1 MILVLSAPSGTG
13 KTTVLK
19 ILQQKY
25 RLPRVITCTTRPP
38 RNGETPG
45 QDYLFVDE
53 KRFLGMM
60 EEGELAEWAT
70 VYGHRYGTPKSAIED
85 RLKAGEPA
93 ILALDTQGAAS
104 IKALYPETIRV
115 ALLPPSRSELAARIN
130 QRGRASGET
139 PATIAAR
146 LAESEKEL
154 ASLRDYDHRIIN
166 DDPERAADRL
176 YRIIRRAEKNFD
188 RPL

>member
-19 ILQQKY
+19 ILHQKY

-38 RNGETPG
+38 RRGEISG
-45 QDYLFVDE
+45 QDYLFLDE
-53 KRFLGMM
+53 KRFRSMA
-60 EEGELAEWAT
+60 EAGELAEWAT
-70 VYGHRYGTPKSAIED
+70 VYGHHYGTPKSAIEE
-85 RLKAGEPA
+85 RLRAGEPA

-104 IKALYPETIRV
+104 IRALYPETVRV
-115 ALLPPSRSELAARIN
+115 ALLPPSRMELAARIN
-130 QRGRASGET
+130 QRGRDSGET
-139 PATIAAR
+139 PETIAAR

-154 ASLRDYDHRIIN
+154 AILQDYDHRVIN
-166 DDPERAADRL
+166 DDPERAAERL
-176 YRIIRRAEKNFD
+176 YRIIRRGERSSG